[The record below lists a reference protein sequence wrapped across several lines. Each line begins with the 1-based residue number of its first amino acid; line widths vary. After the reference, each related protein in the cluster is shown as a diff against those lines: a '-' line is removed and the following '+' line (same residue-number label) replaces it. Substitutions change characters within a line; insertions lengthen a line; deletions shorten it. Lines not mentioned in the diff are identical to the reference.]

1 MKMTDLN
8 EKYGDDDFGLKG
20 HGSELDFDMRASDK
34 DKSSADDNIIMQV
47 RKAHQMRFG
56 QNKPIKFRDGSEHE
70 INQNVLIKLDQH
82 HTKLRT
88 SDQKDEFANAI
99 AQSKEDMAKE
109 YHKIKGN

>member
-56 QNKPIKFRDGSEHE
+56 AYSLYSSKNQNKE
-70 INQNVLIKLDQH
+70 
-82 HTKLRT
+82 
-88 SDQKDEFANAI
+88 
-99 AQSKEDMAKE
+99 KEVTLLNK
-109 YHKIKGN
+109 